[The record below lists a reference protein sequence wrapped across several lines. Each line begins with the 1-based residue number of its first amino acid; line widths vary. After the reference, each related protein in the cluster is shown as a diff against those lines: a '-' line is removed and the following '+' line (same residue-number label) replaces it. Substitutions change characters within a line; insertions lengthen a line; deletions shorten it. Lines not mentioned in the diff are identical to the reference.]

1 MTLKLIAIGLLA
13 LLGLSSVMKPQPFR
27 VFLGL
32 LGAVCMVLFVSFL
45 VARKNPESAQR
56 SGEGRVL
63 TQVNDFL
70 GQRPDWKESAE
81 AVSERVL
88 EDLEQGKVES
98 YGSAPEAN
106 PPETDPPANDPES
119 IKPPSPRAR
128 IDRVH
133 VPLNV
138 LKIKSTSKEQRKVEL
153 VTAMQ
158 DWINEYLTLY
168 RTRNPLDPGVELL
181 SHSDIDPQIIGQL
194 RFKISTRD
202 DMVLLTPK
210 FDERFEAFVRHVRK
224 QGRKAITRIRM
235 EQTAIVSC
243 ATIAVLFIAYGLLK
257 AMNGRKPQQVEDDFL
272 TRSNVSMV

>member
-45 VARKNPESAQR
+45 VARKSPDYDQR
-56 SGEGRVL
+56 TGGGRVL
-63 TQVNDFL
+63 THVNDFL

-88 EDLEQGKVES
+88 EDLDQGKDES
-98 YGSAPEAN
+98 TDTSLEAK
-106 PPETDPPANDPES
+106 PPATELPANASES
-119 IKPPSPRAR
+119 IKPSLPRAR
-128 IDRVH
+128 LDRVH

-138 LKIKSTSKEQRKVEL
+138 LTIKSTSKEQRKVEL

-158 DWINEYLTLY
+158 DWINEYLKLY

-194 RFKISTRD
+194 RFKISTRND
-202 DMVLLTPK
+202 TVLLTPK
-210 FDERFEAFVRHVRK
+210 FDERFEVFVRHVRK
-224 QGRKAITRIRM
+224 QGRKAITRVRM
-235 EQTAIVSC
+235 EQTAIASC
-243 ATIAVLFIAYGLLK
+243 ATIALLFIAYGLLK
-257 AMNGRKPQQVEDDFL
+257 ALNGRKSKQAKDDFL